1 MKQPLRGAILLSL
14 ALLPACAQQNVKD
27 ALGNLDKDC
36 VRHYQGALG
45 GGVMA
50 TATVS
55 FQIDCQPSGLPPKV
69 VTPVPQP

>member
-1 MKQPLRGAILLSL
+1 MKRIALVVVAIICMSG
-14 ALLPACAQQNVKD
+14 CAQQNVKE

-45 GGVMA
+45 GGVVS

-69 VTPVPQP
+69 VAPVPQP